1 LRLVVQWCAS
11 APRCSER
18 GHDQADFIQ
27 TFPRNKFSDFRIA
40 PQERFTSIKAVAER
54 MISARREQA
63 IIRLLDDDSPVVRE
77 AVAVELEQMGGHGVA
92 LLRNVI
98 RGGNRILTSYAR
110 EYLEDLQGPDTVT
123 EFIRFI
129 RSMNYELETGFLMLN
144 RTIYPDFDSAES
156 CMQLDA
162 IAARCRELIVQPIS
176 TIEKCRVIN
185 RVLFHEYGF
194 SADTENMD
202 DPRNSFLC
210 ELLSRRR
217 GIPISL
223 SILYISVAQRCNLL
237 LEPVGMPGRFMVGC
251 FTEEEPFFIDA
262 FEKGAFRSVDEL
274 MNVLRKNKLNAHPS
288 HLSPSSVSEV
298 LCRCCRNLS
307 HQFTSQ
313 NLPEQARLFSGFV
326 HEFEAA
332 YRRYAN
338 P

>member
-1 LRLVVQWCAS
+1 
-11 APRCSER
+11 
-18 GHDQADFIQ
+18 
-27 TFPRNKFSDFRIA
+27 
-40 PQERFTSIKAVAER
+40 
-54 MISARREQA
+54 MISARREKA
-63 IIRLLDDDSPVVRE
+63 IIRLLDDESPVVRE
-77 AVAVELEQMGGHGVA
+77 AVTVELGQMGVLGVA

-98 RGGNRILTSYAR
+98 SGGNRILTSYAR
-110 EYLEDLQGPDTVT
+110 EYLEELQGPDTVT

-144 RTIYPDFDSAES
+144 RTVYPEFDSAES

-162 IAARCRELIVQPIS
+162 MAARCRELMALPSS
-176 TIEKCRVIN
+176 TVEKCKVIN

-194 SADTENMD
+194 CADTENMD

-223 SILYISVAQRCNLL
+223 SILYISVAQRCSLL

-262 FEKGAFRSVDEL
+262 YERGSLRSVDEL
-274 MNVLRKNKLNAHPS
+274 MNVLRKNNLDTHPS
-288 HLSPSSVSEV
+288 HLAPSPVSEV
-298 LCRCCRNLS
+298 LCRCCRNLAY
-307 HQFTSQ
+307 QFTRQ
-313 NLPEQARLFSGFV
+313 NLPEQAKLFSGFV